1 MKPIHYACSKDNAD
15 VSIMQTLFKADNNF
29 RADTIRNSDAVWRR
43 DSVRSRR
50 DSVRSRRDS
59 FIMNL
64 LRFDL
69 NADSSRDGIAKGH
82 KKINSLSRSLDVR
95 KRSPLIC
102 ALRAGAPTGV
112 VEFLTSPDKLY
123 LKGFDDN
130 YVAVLGSIV
139 SKSSVMQ
146 RHVLEIL
153 SERAY
158 FGVLFIELYAHVGDI
173 YSFIE
178 ASEHLLVN
186 EKELT
191 YFLPSILGCCVVI
204 FILRE
209 IAQFKSQ
216 GWHYLKD
223 VW

>member
-1 MKPIHYACSKDNAD
+1 M
-15 VSIMQTLFKADNNF
+15 T
-29 RADTIRNSDAVWRR
+29 RNSVT
-43 DSVRSRR
+43 R

-59 FIMNL
+59 FKTNP

-69 NADSSRDGIAKGH
+69 SADFSRDSIAKGQ
-82 KKINSLSRSLDVR
+82 KKIKSLSRSLDVR
-95 KRSPLIC
+95 QRSPLIC
-102 ALRAGAPTGV
+102 ALRAGAPTSV
-112 VEFLTSPDKLY
+112 VEILTSPDKLY

-139 SKSSVMQ
+139 SKNFVMQ
-146 RHVLEIL
+146 RHVLELL
-153 SERAY
+153 SERVY
-158 FGVLFIELYAHVGDI
+158 FGGLFIELYAHVGAI
-173 YSFIE
+173 TSFIQ
-178 ASEHLLVN
+178 ASEHLLVE
-186 EKELT
+186 EKKLT

-204 FILRE
+204 FVLRE